1 MHSARYF
8 YLLYNFLFV
17 CIFHLPF
24 VFSSLP
30 ADSYGRDQ
38 EMNSVNEIQTSG
50 HAEEKNSFSGSD
62 QPVRITDLEAF
73 FGSFTGQQRR
83 QKRRKEEFGAEGR
96 GGDEIVE
103 LASSLILLA
112 IIIDLTAYLS
122 ESNVIFCPY

>member
-1 MHSARYF
+1 
-8 YLLYNFLFV
+8 
-17 CIFHLPF
+17 
-24 VFSSLP
+24 
-30 ADSYGRDQ
+30 
-38 EMNSVNEIQTSG
+38 MNSGNEIQTHG